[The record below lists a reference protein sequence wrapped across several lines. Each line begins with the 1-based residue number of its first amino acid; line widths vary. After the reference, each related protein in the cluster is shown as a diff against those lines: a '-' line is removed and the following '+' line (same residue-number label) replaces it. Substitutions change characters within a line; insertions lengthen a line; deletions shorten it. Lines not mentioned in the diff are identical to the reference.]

1 MGKQGREENIFGT
14 KIVLPEKMA
23 ESDSGGEAPVKRG
36 RGRPKGTTKSGKPYV
51 PKEKVPGR
59 GRGRPKGAVA
69 KAPPKPKVMKEFGT
83 GAPKKG
89 LGRGRAQPKCD
100 DFSSDED
107 IQEVQFVKMEKGRP
121 KVFGKTPFPRGKAAA
136 ENGGTGKGR
145 GRPPKKRG
153 AEEESNGTPA
163 AKKAKRPKLNLKM
176 RRMLKKLKHPKKMA
190 QKEHLAL

>member
-1 MGKQGREENIFGT
+1 
-14 KIVLPEKMA
+14 MA
-23 ESDSGGEAPVKRG
+23 DSDSGGEAPVKRG

-89 LGRGRAQPKCD
+89 LGRGRAQPKYD

-121 KVFGKTPFPRGKAAA
+121 KVFGKTPFPRGKVQ
-136 ENGGTGKGR
+136 GVQ
-145 GRPPKKRG
+145 KKS
-153 AEEESNGTPA
+153 AVFIL
-163 AKKAKRPKLNLKM
+163 KLDKEKNIPLYVASFC
-176 RRMLKKLKHPKKMA
+176 RMYMLCFTY
-190 QKEHLAL
+190 